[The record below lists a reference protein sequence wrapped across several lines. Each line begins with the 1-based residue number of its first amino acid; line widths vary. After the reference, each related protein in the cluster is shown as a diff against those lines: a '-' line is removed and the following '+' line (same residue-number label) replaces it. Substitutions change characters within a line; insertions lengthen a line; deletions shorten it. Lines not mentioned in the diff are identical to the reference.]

1 MKTRL
6 AIITLCLFALPALA
20 GTRAGAL
27 ADALDEARAAAD
39 EVKDAHP
46 ACRQALAPSIDALVR
61 RLRELQDGASD
72 AQVKSALA
80 SAEDA
85 ADAVRDACTGDSRK
99 RVAGPLEGVVAHL
112 EAALG
117 AAGPPP
123 AASAP
128 ATAGRS
134 VLGISVNLAG
144 GLGGLFGGGSS
155 TTRASSDSH
164 ASASQVSELNGR
176 RIDGTGD
183 GRKTAQTTEAGFGA
197 TCSRNTDC
205 ASNTCFVGRG
215 RLGYC
220 TTMCD
225 SFSDCPAFWVC
236 KKAANAPQRICMQN
250 SR

>member
-27 ADALDEARAAAD
+27 DEARAAAA

-99 RVAGPLEGVVAHL
+99 RV
-112 EAALG
+112 
-117 AAGPPP
+117 AGPPP

-197 TCSRNTDC
+197 TCSKNTDC